1 MTANH
6 DNQIIIKI
14 GQEGEQLYGDNLV
27 KIGQEGFSTVEQ
39 LYGKARWPDPKRE
52 NLLYKKWGNEA
63 PHKSTIDCYEA
74 AKKYGGLVLVE
85 HE

>member
-6 DNQIIIKI
+6 DNKIVIKI
-14 GQEGEQLYGDNLV
+14 GQEGLEQLYGDNLV

-39 LYGKARWPDPKRE
+39 LYGKALRPDPKR
-52 NLLYKKWGNEA
+52 KWGNEA

-85 HE
+85 HD